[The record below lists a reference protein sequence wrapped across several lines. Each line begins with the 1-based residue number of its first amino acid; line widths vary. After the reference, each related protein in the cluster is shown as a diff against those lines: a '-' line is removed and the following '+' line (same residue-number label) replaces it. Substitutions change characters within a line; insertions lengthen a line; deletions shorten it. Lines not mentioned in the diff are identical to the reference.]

1 MTKLLLTLF
10 LGLVAQFV
18 TAAPPVVQTFHPRQV
33 TLLSG
38 PLKDAE
44 TVALRYVLSL
54 DVDRLLA
61 PYRRE
66 AGLPAKAESYT
77 NWENTGLDGHIGGHY
92 LTSLSL
98 MYAATGNEEVLRRL
112 RYMLDELEL
121 CQHRGKGYIG
131 GVPGS
136 RELWDEI
143 RAGKIDAGAFS
154 LNKRWVPLY
163 NIHKPYAGLRDAWLI
178 AGEAKAKA
186 MLIRYAD
193 WMLELTTGLTEQQ
206 VQDMLR
212 SEHGGLN
219 EVFADVAEIT
229 GDKKYLQLARR
240 FSHQRILEPLT
251 RGEDRLNGMH
261 ANTQI
266 PKVIGFERIAAIS
279 GDTAMHSAA
288 RYFWENVVHRRS
300 CAIGGN
306 SVREH
311 FHPVDDY
318 SSMMTSEQGPE
329 TCNTYNMMKLSRF
342 LFESE
347 GSERY
352 IDYYERALY
361 NHILST
367 QHPEKGGFVYFTP
380 MRPGHYRVYSQPST
394 SMWCCV
400 GSGLENHAKYS
411 ELIYARRGDELLV
424 NLFIPSELRWDEKG
438 LTVRQLTAFP
448 EEAATTL
455 ELQLV
460 KSRTM
465 TVALRYPSWVAA
477 KLPVVKVNGKAVKYS
492 WSGGDES
499 TYYHHAEND
508 HAENDRAKS
517 DPANC
522 DHQVHGRYL
531 QINRRWRNGD
541 RITLE
546 LPMKTTLERLPDGSD
561 YVAVMHGPIV
571 LAAPTGTND
580 LTGLFAD
587 DSRGGHVAAGRM
599 IPLSELPSFVSN
611 NPEPSTLIKPVP
623 GKPLHFT
630 ADELIFSPDG
640 RKPELMPFYKLHDA
654 RYVIYWPL
662 LSPEKHEEVL
672 ARQQQEALRMRE
684 EAESTLDYLVCGEQ
698 QPESDHF
705 IAFENSEIGVHM
717 NRHWRHA
724 AGWFSYQLRDP
735 QLRARVVR
743 LTLFGADRNR
753 SFRVLIN
760 GQLVQEIT
768 LDGSR
773 GNEFYTL
780 DVPVPAAIRDASGGK
795 LTVRFEAKPG
805 SIAGGIYEVRL
816 MK

>member
-1 MTKLLLTLF
+1 MFKPFFAFLLGFIAL
-10 LGLVAQFV
+10 AV

-98 MYAATGNEEVLRRL
+98 MYAATGNQEVLRRL
-112 RYMLDELEL
+112 RYMLDELAL
-121 CQHRGKGYIG
+121 CQDQGNGYIG
-131 GVPGS
+131 GVPRS
-136 RELWDEI
+136 KEVWAEI

-193 WMLELTTGLTEQQ
+193 WMLELTSGLTEQQ
-206 VQDMLR
+206 VQEMLR

-240 FSHQRILEPLT
+240 FSHHRILEPLT
-251 RGEDRLNGMH
+251 RGEDQLNGMH

-288 RYFWENVVHRRS
+288 RYFWKNVVHHRS

-424 NLFIPSELRWDEKG
+424 NLFIPSELRWDDKG
-438 LTVRQLTAFP
+438 LKVRQLTAFP

-455 ELQLV
+455 ELHLT
-460 KSRTM
+460 KSRKM
-465 TVALRYPSWVAA
+465 TVSLRYPSWVAA
-477 KLPVVKVNGKAVKYS
+477 KLPVVKVNGEVV
-492 WSGGDES
+492 
-499 TYYHHAEND
+499 
-508 HAENDRAKS
+508 
-517 DPANC
+517 C
-522 DHQVHGRYL
+522 IHQVHGRYL
-531 QINRRWRNGD
+531 QIERRWRNGD

-571 LAAPTGTND
+571 LAAPTGTNE

-587 DSRGGHVAAGRM
+587 DSRGGHIAAGRM
-599 IPLSELPSFVSN
+599 IPLSEVPSFVSN
-611 NPEPSTLIKPVP
+611 NPDPSSLIKPVP

-662 LSPEKHEEVL
+662 LSPEKRDEVL

-735 QLRARVVR
+735 LLQSRVVR

>member
-121 CQHRGKGYIG
+121 CQRRGKGYIG

-136 RELWDEI
+136 GELWDEI

-193 WMLELTTGLTEQQ
+193 WMLELTSGLTEQQ

-229 GDKKYLQLARR
+229 GDKKYLQLARS

-424 NLFIPSELRWDEKG
+424 NLFIPSELRWDDKG
-438 LTVRQLTAFP
+438 LKVRQLTAFP

-465 TVALRYPSWVAA
+465 TVALRYPAWVNATM
-477 KLPVVKVNGKAVKYS
+477 PVVKVNGKAVKYS

-499 TYYHHAEND
+499 TPDHHAEND
-508 HAENDRAKS
+508 HADNNPTKS
-517 DPANC
+517 NHASC
-522 DHQVHGRYL
+522 DHQVYGRYL
-531 QINRRWRNGD
+531 EIERRWRNGD

-561 YVAVMHGPIV
+561 YVVVMHGPIV

-587 DSRGGHVAAGRM
+587 DSRGGHIAAGRM
-599 IPLSELPSFVSN
+599 IPLSEVPSFVSN

-640 RKPELMPFYKLHDA
+640 RKPQLMPFYKLHDA

-662 LSPEKHEEVL
+662 LSPEKRDEVL

-735 QLRARVVR
+735 LLQSHVVR

-753 SFRVLIN
+753 NFRVLIN
-760 GQLVQEIT
+760 GQQVQEIT

>member
-1 MTKLLLTLF
+1 MIKRLF
-10 LGLVAQFV
+10 MLVLGFGALVA
-18 TAAPPVVQTFHPRQV
+18 TAAPPAVQSFHPRQV
-33 TLLSG
+33 TLLPG

-112 RYMLDELEL
+112 RYMLDELAL
-121 CQHRGKGYIG
+121 CQQQGKGYIG

-136 RELWDEI
+136 KELWEEI

-178 AGEAKAKA
+178 AGQAKARD
-186 MLIRYAD
+186 MLIGYAG
-193 WMLELTTGLTEQQ
+193 WMLELTAALSERQI
-206 VQDMLR
+206 QDMLR

-219 EVFADVAEIT
+219 EVFADVAHIT
-229 GDKKYLQLARR
+229 GDARYLQMARR
-240 FSHQRILEPLT
+240 FSHQRILQPLS
-251 RGEDRLNGMH
+251 RGEDQLNGMH

-266 PKVIGFERIAAIS
+266 PKVIGFERIAALT
-279 GDTAMHSAA
+279 GDTAMHRAA
-288 RYFWENVVHRRS
+288 RYFWENVVHHRS

-311 FHPVDDY
+311 FHPIDDY

-347 GSERY
+347 GDERY
-352 IDYYERALY
+352 VGYYERALY

-400 GSGLENHAKYS
+400 GSGLENHAKYN
-411 ELIYARRGDELLV
+411 ELIYARRGDALLV
-424 NLFIPSELRWDEKG
+424 NLFIPSELRWEEKG
-438 LTVRQLTAFP
+438 LKVRQLTAFP
-448 EEAATTL
+448 EEEVTTL
-455 ELQLV
+455 ELQLA

-477 KLPVVKVNGKAVKYS
+477 ALPVVKVNGKPAKYR
-492 WSGGDES
+492 WSGE
-499 TYYHHAEND
+499 
-508 HAENDRAKS
+508 AKS
-517 DPANC
+517 DC
-522 DHQVHGRYL
+522 MHQAHGRYL
-531 QINRRWRNGD
+531 EIDRRWRNGD

-571 LAAPTGTND
+571 LAAPTGTGD

-587 DSRGGHVAAGRM
+587 DSRGGHIAAGRM
-599 IPLSELPSFVSN
+599 IPLSEVPSFVSN
-611 NPEPSTLIKPVP
+611 HPEPATLIKPVS
-623 GKPLHFT
+623 GKALRFT
-630 ADELIFSPDG
+630 ADELVFSPDG
-640 RKPELMPFYKLHDA
+640 SKPELRPFYQLHDA
-654 RYVIYWPL
+654 RYVVYWPL
-662 LSPEKHEEVL
+662 MTPARRDEVL
-672 ARQQQEALRMRE
+672 ARQQEEARRMRE
-684 EAESTLDYLVCGEQ
+684 EAEATLDHLVCGEQ

-724 AGWFSYQLRDP
+724 AGWFSYRLRDP

-743 LTLFGADRNR
+743 LTLFGGDRNR
-753 SFRVLIN
+753 NFRVLIN
-760 GQLVQEIT
+760 GQPVREIA

-780 DVPVPAAIRDASGGK
+780 DVPVPAQLRDASGGT
-795 LTVRFEAKPG
+795 LTVRFEAQPG
-805 SIAGGIYEVRL
+805 SLAGGIYEVRL